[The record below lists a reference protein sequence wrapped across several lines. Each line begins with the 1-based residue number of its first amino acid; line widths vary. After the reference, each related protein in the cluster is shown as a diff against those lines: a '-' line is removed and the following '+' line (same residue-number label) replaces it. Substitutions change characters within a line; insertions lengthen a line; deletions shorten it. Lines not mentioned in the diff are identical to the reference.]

1 MVKIM
6 EYGDVKGRIIELT
19 KLLAKYEELINN
31 KTMTELELNEPI
43 NLVKAE
49 LDILLKRVLED

>member
-6 EYGDVKGRIIELT
+6 EYGDVKERIIELT